1 MKNLYKT
8 LRNKLITQ
16 PRFQLKYLMLRCPAF
31 IANAL
36 IRRQHTPATQPK
48 RWWADYPR
56 VEDVHYDNNA
66 IEYIPKY
73 E

>member
-1 MKNLYKT
+1 MKKLYKT
-8 LRNKLITQ
+8 LQEKLSTR

-31 IANAL
+31 IADAL
-36 IRRQHTPATQPK
+36 LHKQRTPSPR

>member
-1 MKNLYKT
+1 MKDLYKT
-8 LRNKLITQ
+8 LRNNLITQ

-36 IRRQHTPATQPK
+36 LRQHTPAAK
-48 RWWADYPR
+48 RWWAEYPR

-73 E
+73 Q